1 MGAFL
6 YHFSQFLLHN
16 LCYTLDMQN
25 QTVQNLDIKILE
37 ANPFQPREK
46 INNDELEDLVKSIKI
61 HGILEPLVVAHT
73 PAGYQII
80 AGERRWRAAKIA
92 GLTEVPTIIKETTP
106 KGMLEMAIIEN
117 LQRVNLTPIER
128 AQAFFKLQQEFNLGV
143 GEVADRVGKSVSFI
157 SNSIKLLELPDAIKD
172 GLLGKQI
179 SEGHARAISGIQD
192 VKTMIE
198 VYKQIL
204 KENASVRRAEELAR
218 IAKTRTGQTRI
229 FRPKT
234 VVYQVDDEQVK
245 SWEEKVKSYLGARSK
260 LKLKR
265 TTQSTQV
272 SFILKGDPEETQD
285 GLEKIMGFVNSI
297 KKES

>member
-1 MGAFL
+1 MTKT
-6 YHFSQFLLHN
+6 Q
-16 LCYTLDMQN
+16 D
-25 QTVQNLDIKILE
+25 QTVQFLDITILQ

-46 INNDELEDLVKSIKI
+46 MSNEELEDLVKSIKI
-61 HGILEPLVVAHT
+61 HGVLEPLVIAHT

-80 AGERRWRAAKIA
+80 AGERRWRASKLA
-92 GLTEVPTIIKETTP
+92 GLTEVPTIIKKTTP

-117 LQRVNLTPIER
+117 LQRVDLTPIER
-128 AQAFFKLQQEFNLGV
+128 AQAFFRLQQEFSIGV
-143 GEVADRVGKSVSFI
+143 SEVAERVGKSVSFI
-157 SNSIKLLELPDAIKD
+157 SNSLKLLQLPDAIKD

-218 IAKTRTGQTRI
+218 IAKTKTGQTRI
-229 FRPKT
+229 FKPKAI
-234 VVYQVDDEQVK
+234 VYQVTDSQVK
-245 SWEEKVKSYLGARSK
+245 LWEQKVKDYLGARSK

-265 TTQSTQV
+265 TSHATQV
-272 SFILKGDPEETQD
+272 SFILKGDPEETQE
-285 GLEKIMGFVNSI
+285 GLEKIMNFIEAVKS
-297 KKES
+297 KS

>member
-1 MGAFL
+1 MTQTQA
-6 YHFSQFLLHN
+6 
-16 LCYTLDMQN
+16 
-25 QTVQNLDIKILE
+25 QTVQLLDINILQ

-46 INNDELEDLVKSIKI
+46 MSNEELEDLVKSIKI
-61 HGILEPLVVAHT
+61 HGVLEPLVIAHT

-80 AGERRWRAAKIA
+80 AGERRWRASRIA
-92 GLTEVPTIIKETTP
+92 GLNEVPTIIKKTTP

-128 AQAFFKLQQEFNLGV
+128 AQAFFRLQQEFKLGV
-143 GEVADRVGKSVSFI
+143 TEVAERVGKSVSFI
-157 SNSIKLLELPDAIKD
+157 SNSLKLLQLPDAIKD

-192 VKTMIE
+192 VKTMVE

-218 IAKTRTGQTRI
+218 IAKTQTGQTRV
-229 FRPKT
+229 FKPKAI
-234 VVYQVDDEQVK
+234 VYQVTDEQVK
-245 SWEEKVKSYLGARSK
+245 QWEKKVKNYLGARSK

-265 TTQSTQV
+265 TSHQTQV
-272 SFILKGDPEETQD
+272 SFILKGDPEETQA
-285 GLEKIMGFVNSI
+285 GLEKIMDFVEAVKN
-297 KKES
+297 KDN